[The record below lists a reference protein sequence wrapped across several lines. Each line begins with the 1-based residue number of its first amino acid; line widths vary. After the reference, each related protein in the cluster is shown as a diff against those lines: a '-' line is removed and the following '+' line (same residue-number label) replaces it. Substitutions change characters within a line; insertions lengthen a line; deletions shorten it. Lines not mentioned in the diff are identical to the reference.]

1 MDENDILLV
10 KRLKNREEKAYV
22 FLFEQYYNRL
32 YRFAA
37 NYLRDPMISYRIC
50 SWIFSKKA
58 RY

>member
-37 NYLRDPMISYRIC
+37 NYLRGTSCYRC
-50 SWIFSKKA
+50 TVK
-58 RY
+58 R

>member
-32 YRFAA
+32 YGQ
-37 NYLRDPMISYRIC
+37 Y
-50 SWIFSKKA
+50 KA
-58 RY
+58 ERPAIGVPLKDRLNQLK